1 MPFSSSVI
9 SPGARAFYGNTF
21 SPSQQDLPEYE
32 KRRIEDTVRAWG
44 EGKSESDLFSYSD
57 IPVGLRESEV
67 FKLQQYNNMVAA
79 EQAQIDRDF
88 QQSSAREAMQFDAEQ
103 AELNRSFQQSSAREA
118 MSFSAAEAERNRLF
132 QERMSNTAYQRA
144 TADLIAAG
152 LNPALAYSQGG
163 ATATSGATASGYSS
177 SGSSARGIAASGRA
191 VSGSLNTIADIMQT
205 EINTASNE
213 RIAKWRILAGLGES
227 LVAKIPVKT
236 K

>member
-1 MPFSSSVI
+1 MSYSWDDVYRQMMINEMNKQWEGKPVSEKFAAQSM
-9 SPGARAFYGNTF
+9 SPGVLNSDAF
-21 SPSQQDLPEYE
+21 
-32 KRRIEDTVRAWG
+32 KI
-44 EGKSESDLFSYSD
+44 
-57 IPVGLRESEV
+57 
-67 FKLQQYNNMVAA
+67 QQYNNMVAA
-79 EQAQIDRDF
+79 EQAQVDRDF

-118 MSFSAAEAERNRLF
+118 MSFSAAEAEKNRLF

-177 SGSSARGIAASGRA
+177 SGSSARGIAASGR
-191 VSGSLNTIADIMQT
+191 SINGSLNTIADIMQT

-213 RIAKWRILAGLGES
+213 RIAQWKILAGLGES
-227 LVAKIPVKT
+227 LIAKIPVK
-236 K
+236 